1 MAGGG
6 PRRGGR
12 LRGFGPVIF
21 ATTGTQ
27 LPFPRLIAALDALA
41 PSLDEPVIAQIGP
54 DPTAY
59 PHLET
64 HATLTPGRFDAL
76 FAEARIVVAHAG
88 IGTILSARRH
98 GRPLILVPRRFDHG
112 EHRNDHQLA
121 TARELEQRAGLSVAW
136 QVKDL
141 AAILHGPT
149 PEPGPMLSQ
158 SSHEASD
165 CPLARLQAHLRTLVD
180 GA

>member
-1 MAGGG
+1 M
-6 PRRGGR
+6 
-12 LRGFGPVIF
+12 IF

-41 PSLDEPVIAQIGP
+41 PGLGEPVIAQIGP
-54 DPTAY
+54 DPAAY
-59 PHLET
+59 RNLET
-64 HATLTPGRFDAL
+64 YATLTPGRFDTL

-98 GRPLILVPRRFDHG
+98 GRPLILVPRRLDHG

-136 QVKDL
+136 QVEDL
-141 AAILHGPT
+141 EAMLHRPT
-149 PEPGPMLSQ
+149 PEPGST
-158 SSHEASD
+158 ASD
-165 CPLARLQAHLRTLVD
+165 MAPDTPLERLRTHLRSLVD
-180 GA
+180 GG